1 MNRFARN
8 LIAVAVSGGAAMSA
22 IAAATQEEI
31 AQVGTKYTPRGAEM
45 AGNADGSI
53 PPYTGPI
60 KPPAN
65 YDPKTPGYRPDPF
78 ADEQPLFSVT
88 AANMD
93 QYADQLSEGM
103 EEMFRKYPSYR
114 MDIYPTHRTAAYP
127 DYYLENA
134 KKNMT
139 SCKTVNDELGLS
151 GCYGGTPF
159 PFPKTG
165 NEVMWNRLLKFDQFA
180 FETPLF
186 TGSLVDASGNRIIT
200 GVASMQI
207 QYPIFDPKKTDP
219 IGDKDIY
226 EMLRNDF
233 TDPPR
238 KNGQKTVVRD
248 SIDMVDTGRRAWQ
261 YLPGQRRVKLAPDIA
276 YDTPSPTGGGA
287 AVVDELALFYGALDR
302 YNFKL
307 VGKKEMFIPYN
318 TYKLHDRSICPDQVA
333 ETPKHLNPDCMRWEK
348 HRVWVVEAT
357 LKEGKRHVYPRRML
371 FLDEDL
377 YGTGISDNYDATG
390 KVYRVTHNLP
400 ITFYEAT
407 GHATDETVTYDLATG
422 AYHRSQNPTM
432 GTGWVITDGRP
443 ESHFSPQSMAGG
455 GIR

>member
-1 MNRFARN
+1 MKRFMRS
-8 LIAVAVSGGAAMSA
+8 LMVVTICGSGALAMPAWASSDK
-22 IAAATQEEI
+22 IGQIGTQ
-31 AQVGTKYTPRGAEM
+31 YTPWGAELP
-45 AGNADGSI
+45 GNADGSI
-53 PPYTGPI
+53 PAYQGPL
-60 KPPAN
+60 KPPAS
-65 YDPKTPGYRPDPF
+65 YDTKNPGYRPDPF
-78 ADEQPLFSVT
+78 ASEKPLFSVT
-88 AANMD
+88 GANMG

-103 EEMFRKYPSYR
+103 KEMLRKYPSFR
-114 MDIYPTHRTAAYP
+114 MDIYPTHRTASYP

-134 KKNMT
+134 RKNLT
-139 SCKTVNDELGLS
+139 ACKTVNDELGLS

-180 FETPLF
+180 FETQAF
-186 TGSLVDASGNRIIT
+186 TGSVVDKSGTRIVT

-207 QYPIFDPKKTDP
+207 QYPIFDPKRTEP
-219 IGDKDIY
+219 IGEKDVY
-226 EMLRNDF
+226 EMLRNDYS
-233 TDPPR
+233 DPAR
-238 KNGQKTVVRD
+238 KNGEKIVVHD

-276 YDTPSPTGGGA
+276 YDTPSPTGAGVT
-287 AVVDELALFYGALDR
+287 VVDELALFYGALDR

-318 TYKLHDRSICPDQVA
+318 TYKLHDKKICPDQVS
-333 ETPKHLNPDCMRWEK
+333 ETPNHLNPDCMRWER

-357 LKEGKRHVYPRRML
+357 LKEGKRHIYPRRVL

-400 ITFYEAT
+400 FTLYESA
-407 GHATDETVTYDLATG
+407 GHVTDETVTYDLATG
-422 AYHRSQNPTM
+422 AYHRSQNATM
-432 GTGWVITDGRP
+432 GAGWVVTAPKPDTF
-443 ESHFSPQSMAGG
+443 FSPQTMAGS

>member
-1 MNRFARN
+1 MKRFMRSV
-8 LIAVAVSGGAAMSA
+8 IAVAISGGCVLSA
-22 IAAATQEEI
+22 QAAATQEEI
-31 AQVGTKYTPRGAEM
+31 SQVGTKYTPWGAEM
-45 AGNADGSI
+45 QGNADGSI

-60 KPPAN
+60 TPPAS
-65 YDPKTPGYRPDPF
+65 YDPRNPGYRPDPF
-78 ADEQPLFSVT
+78 ADEKPLFSVT

-103 EEMFRKYPSYR
+103 KEMLRKYPSFR

-127 DYYLENA
+127 DYFLENA
-134 KKNMT
+134 RKNLT
-139 SCKTVNDELGLS
+139 ACKTVNDELGLS

-186 TGSLVDASGNRIIT
+186 TGVVVDSSGRRNVT

-219 IGDKDIY
+219 IADDAVY
-226 EMLRNDF
+226 EMIRNDF
-233 TDPPR
+233 TDPAR
-238 KNGQKTVVRD
+238 KNGEKIVVRD
-248 SIDMVDTGRRAWQ
+248 SIDMVNIGRRAWQ

-276 YDTPSPTGGGA
+276 YDTPSPTGAGV
-287 AVVDELALFYGALDR
+287 AVVDELAVFYGALDR
-302 YNFKL
+302 YNFELK
-307 VGKKEMFIPYN
+307 GKKEMFIPYN
-318 TYKLHDRSICPDQVA
+318 TYKLHDRNVCPDQVA
-333 ETPKHLNPDCMRWEK
+333 ETPNHLNPDCMRWEK

-357 LKEGKRHVYPRRML
+357 LKEGKRHVYPRRMI

-377 YGTGISDNYDATG
+377 WGTGISDNYDATG
-390 KVYRVTHNLP
+390 KVYRVTHSLP

-432 GTGWVITDGRP
+432 GSGWVITEGRP
-443 ESHFSPQSMAGG
+443 DSFFSPQSMAGG

>member
-1 MNRFARN
+1 MKRFACS
-8 LIAVAVSGGAAMSA
+8 IAAIAVSGGFALSA
-22 IAAATQEEI
+22 QAAATQEEI
-31 AQVGTKYTPRGAEM
+31 DQIGTKFTPWGAEM
-45 AGNADGSI
+45 RANADGSI
-53 PPYTGPI
+53 PAYAGPVS
-60 KPPAN
+60 PPSN
-65 YDPKTPGYRPDPF
+65 YDPKNPGYRPDPF

-93 QYADQLSEGM
+93 EYTEQLSEGM
-103 EEMFRKYPSYR
+103 RDMLRKYPTFR
-114 MDIYPTHRTAAYP
+114 MDIYPTHRSASYP
-127 DYYLENA
+127 DYYLDNA
-134 KKNMT
+134 RKNLT
-139 SCKTVNDELGLS
+139 ACKTVNNELGLS

-186 TGSLVDASGNRIIT
+186 TGSVVDASGRRNVT

-207 QYPIFDPKKTDP
+207 QYPIFDPKRTEP
-219 IGDKDIY
+219 IGEKDVY
-226 EMLRNDF
+226 EMIRNDF
-233 TDPPR
+233 NDPAR
-238 KNGQKTVVRD
+238 KNGEKIVVHD
-248 SIDMVDTGRRAWQ
+248 SIDMVNIGRRAWQ

-276 YDTPSPTGGGA
+276 YDTPSPTGAGV
-287 AVVDELALFYGALDR
+287 AVVDEMAIFYGALDR
-302 YNFKL
+302 YNFELK
-307 VGKKEMFIPYN
+307 GKKEMFIPYN
-318 TYKLHDRSICPDQVA
+318 TYKLHDRNVCPDSVA
-333 ETPKHLNPDCMRWEK
+333 ETPHHLNPDCMRWEK

-357 LKEGKRHVYPRRML
+357 LKDGNRHVYPRRML

-390 KVYRVTHNLP
+390 RVYRVTHNLP

-443 ESHFSPQSMAGG
+443 DSHFNPQSMAGSG
-455 GIR
+455 VR